1 MQLKN
6 IVILIIVASFLI
18 VILQNTQIVTLRL
31 FFWKISMSRII
42 LLVLTLLIG
51 FALGYAVAGISA
63 GRPKEK

>member
-6 IVILIIVASFLI
+6 IVVLIIVVSFLI